1 MILLLL
7 GLEILAL
14 LHLLRFQFLLLLL
27 ESHIVLGVA
36 GVWSGRTLRGR
47 NILGVDC
54 WRWPSVLDCRR
65 RAIRSGFRT
74 RSLVGWT
81 RNFAGWSSS
90 LVRWPRIVI
99 FVGGMNG
106 AAFSRAYSSAF
117 LESAGLL
124 RSSDGRLAVIRGSA

>member
-36 GVWSGRTLRGR
+36 GVWSGGTLRGR

-54 WRWPSVLDCRR
+54 WCRPSVLDCRR

-90 LVRWPRIVI
+90 LVCRASDFVVRSSRLVRWPRIVI

-106 AAFSRAYSSAF
+106 RASP
-117 LESAGLL
+117 
-124 RSSDGRLAVIRGSA
+124 